1 MSFGRV
7 VVLLLLAL
15 AVGAAAVLVVEGNTT
30 PVSLHLGSFAAH
42 AEASLWLVITFAF
55 LGGAI
60 ATGLLAGSFW
70 LIGPFYNILIGAL
83 FVLVLSAAATV
94 LGTGSPAGIALLV
107 GLLLLLVAAAWDRRA
122 DLAAGAT
129 GVRTGVRTSWNGIWA
144 GLGAVHA
151 ELTAWAQGFTLNPPA
166 IAPPPPSVIGLLIVL
181 LVAPVLLDS
190 TILVRT
196 ALVLGFAAA
205 GIVAA
210 LRAMALVRVGIP
222 IELRAR
228 YGGLG
233 GGQGGWRLSQ
243 PASLLLIA
251 AILLGAAVGLAQV
264 DRGPELRRP
273 ADIKPASESA
283 PKKVESKKAPEA
295 VTPASSTATRH

>member
-1 MSFGRV
+1 
-7 VVLLLLAL
+7 LLLL
-15 AVGAAAVLVVEGNTT
+15 
-30 PVSLHLGSFAAH
+30 F
-42 AEASLWLVITFAF
+42 
-55 LGGAI
+55 
-60 ATGLLAGSFW
+60 
-70 LIGPFYNILIGAL
+70 
-83 FVLVLSAAATV
+83 
-94 LGTGSPAGIALLV
+94 
-107 GLLLLLVAAAWDRRA
+107 VAAAWERRA

-144 GLGAVHA
+144 ALGAVHA

-181 LVAPVLLDS
+181 LLTPVLLGS

-196 ALVLGFAAA
+196 ALVLAFAAA

-210 LRAMALVRVGIP
+210 LRAMALVRVGTP

-264 DRGPELRRP
+264 DRGPEPQRP
-273 ADIKPASESA
+273 ADVKPAPEPA
-283 PKKVESKKAPEA
+283 PKKEVSEKAPEA
-295 VTPASSTATRH
+295 ATPALSAPTRH